1 MLNIALFGPP
11 GSGKGTQS
19 KLILEQYGLTY
30 IATGDLLR
38 QEIAETTALGM
49 EAKSVIDQGGLVEDE
64 IIVQIIEK
72 RIDTDKNAKGIL
84 FDGFPRTTVQCY
96 ILEGLLMK
104 MNTALNCMIC
114 LEVPEDELRR
124 RMLERAKQSGRSDD
138 TEEVINRR
146 LNEYSEKT
154 LPVMD
159 FYAERGKLHR
169 VDGTGT
175 VEEIFERINDVIRK
189 TLQQRLMNLVLLGPP
204 GCGKGTQGVELAEK
218 YNLCYISTGKIL
230 RKEEANNTL
239 IGQQARY
246 YLEQGSIVPDKLA
259 IQVIEREILAHPN
272 AQGYIFKGFPRT
284 IVQAYILDGFLM
296 QKDTKVTACIKLDT
310 PMLESVKRLAAR
322 SHTEKCRKYDKTTE
336 SIVHR
341 LEEYEK
347 RTSLVE
353 DYYKNKGKFYEV
365 NGVGS
370 ADEVFERICR
380 QVEEVMKTLS

>member
-19 KLILEQYGLTY
+19 KLILEKYGLTY
-30 IATGDLLR
+30 IATGDILR
-38 QEIAETTALGM
+38 QEIAEASELGLN
-49 EAKSVIDQGGLVEDE
+49 AKAVIDRGGLVEDE

-72 RIDTDKNAKGIL
+72 RIDTDNNAHGIL

-104 MNTALNCMIC
+104 MNASLNCMIS
-114 LEVPEDELRR
+114 LEVPEEELRR

-138 TEEVINRR
+138 TEEVINKR
-146 LNEYSEKT
+146 LEEYREKT

-169 VDGTGT
+169 LDGTGS
-175 VEEIFERINDVIRK
+175 VEEIFERIDHVIK
-189 TLQQRLMNLVLLGPP
+189 ATLKQRLMHFVLLGMP
-204 GCGKGTQGVELAEK
+204 GCGKGTQGVRLAER

-230 RKEEANNTL
+230 RREEKNNTL
-239 IGQQARY
+239 IGQQARL
-246 YLEQGSIVPDKLA
+246 YLEQGSIVPDALA
-259 IQVIEREILAHPN
+259 IQIIEREIMAHPN
-272 AQGYIFKGFPRT
+272 TKGYIFKGFPRT

-296 QKDTKVTACIKLDT
+296 NKNTEVTACIKLET
-310 PMLESVKRLAAR
+310 PTLESVKRLAAR
-322 SHTEKCRKYDKTTE
+322 SLTDKCRKYDKTTE
-336 SIVHR
+336 SIVFR
-341 LEEYEK
+341 LEEYQK

-353 DYYKNKGKFYEV
+353 KYYKNKGKLYTI

-370 ADEVFERICR
+370 EDEVFETLCR
-380 QVEEVMKTLS
+380 QIDEIMKRLS